1 MTCETVRPLLSEFQD
16 DGLEAATSW
25 QIQTHLAEC
34 EGCARISR
42 ELSSV
47 CQMLHVLP
55 TRQPSTNFEA
65 SLAQRLALT
74 RRPQSKPTWQT
85 HLRQAFPSPRFRPA
99 LALCAA
105 LTAAGVIFF
114 APISPV
120 RTPDTPRTAPAVD
133 HAFVADCVAQHRRD
147 AAGEPLADM
156 AAQNLAGRL
165 DGAAPLPPAQG
176 ADVGLF

>member
-1 MTCETVRPLLSEFQD
+1 MTCETIRPLLSEFQD
-16 DGLEAATSW
+16 DGLEAGTSW

-34 EGCARISR
+34 EDCARISR
-42 ELSSV
+42 GLSSV
-47 CQMLHVLP
+47 CRLLHALP
-55 TRQPSTNFEA
+55 TRQPSANFEA

-74 RRPQSKPTWQT
+74 RRPQAKPTWQDR
-85 HLRQAFPSPRFRPA
+85 LRQAFRAPRFRPA

-105 LTAAGVIFF
+105 LTAAGVVFF

-120 RTPDTPRTAPAVD
+120 PTPDTSMTAPAVD

-165 DGAAPLPPAQG
+165 DGGASSPPAQG
-176 ADVGLF
+176 ADAGLF